1 MTDGRWLRALIGH
14 FDELQ
19 KHEPLEREIIEERET
34 ARFSEH
40 DLRTVG
46 SVGW

>member
-1 MTDGRWLRALIGH
+1 MNDGRWLRALIGH

-19 KHEPLEREIIEERET
+19 KHELLEREIIEERET